1 VGIHIKRLRGKG
13 RDLPGAVKGPVNI
26 GHVHERVELLGLL
39 ARQHEGLDAEDLA
52 NGVQP
57 LILLQPLLAANFYTS
72 YKGLII
78 ILMYTI
84 FTILRSRN
92 LTVHERNKIIW
103 HNRYHFKQFPLG
115 VYGL

>member
-1 VGIHIKRLRGKG
+1 MTQWRLRGKG

-39 ARQHEGLDAEDLA
+39 AGKNEGLNAEDLA

-57 LILLQPLLAANFYTS
+57 LILLQPFLAVNYYTS

-78 ILMYTI
+78 ILMYII
-84 FTILRSRN
+84 FTMVLCY
-92 LTVHERNKIIW
+92 E
-103 HNRYHFKQFPLG
+103 HN
-115 VYGL
+115 